1 MKHQKSCTKCL
12 PSFAMQALARRVQ
25 ECLYFEDFP
34 ELRFELATKLQTEKH
49 SGDLQDAEYLFMAVF
64 QFRQEFFFCN

>member
-1 MKHQKSCTKCL
+1 
-12 PSFAMQALARRVQ
+12 MQAFEHDVSKKAELDS